1 MPTVSW
7 YMSAYTRIFGYF
19 CLYNRCTCMCISL
32 DFLSFLPPLLT
43 FSVQSQPLPNY
54 TPVCPK
60 IFDKKKIHMALVYFY
75 ILFSLFVI
83 PLEYN
88 LFYSINIRDVK
99 CRESFFY
106 FDIIKFHY
114 DIKYTCCMFFFF
126 FNIPETRALRRL
138 SCFS

>member
-32 DFLSFLPPLLT
+32 DFFSFLPPLNFLCTILT
-43 FSVQSQPLPNY
+43 AAQLHPCMSKNIWQ
-54 TPVCPK
+54 
-60 IFDKKKIHMALVYFY
+60 KKIHMALVFFY
-75 ILFSLFVI
+75 ILFSLFII

-114 DIKYTCCMFFFF
+114 DIKYTCCMFFF
-126 FNIPETRALRRL
+126 NIPETRTLRRL
-138 SCFS
+138 NCFS